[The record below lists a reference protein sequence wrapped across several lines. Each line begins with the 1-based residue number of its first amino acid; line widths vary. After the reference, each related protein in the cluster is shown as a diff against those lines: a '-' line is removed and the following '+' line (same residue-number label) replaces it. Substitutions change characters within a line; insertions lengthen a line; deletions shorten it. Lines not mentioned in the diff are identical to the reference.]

1 MPSTNCKNILLL
13 TVFSL
18 SIVTMAANDAIAI
31 QYTSKETFTKQNI
44 PRESRL
50 KEKTISLDNNKK
62 QRLTYRLN
70 ISEVPD
76 SVLFI
81 IGINR
86 EDALTGAVCF
96 LKLYGDIHREYH
108 HVGVALN
115 PDGTIKTVEIIELRS
130 KKPQPV
136 AKETFLGQFAKKSA
150 KRLRYGED
158 ISAVAGATE
167 SSRTVLRA
175 VKVIVALFLEFI
187 KEK

>member
-1 MPSTNCKNILLL
+1 MPSINCKNILLL
-13 TVFSL
+13 TVLFLCTAIMTS
-18 SIVTMAANDAIAI
+18 NDAIAI
-31 QYTSKETFTKQNI
+31 QYISKEIFTRQNI
-44 PRESRL
+44 PKESRL
-50 KEKTISLDNNKK
+50 KEKTIYLDNNEK

-76 SVLFI
+76 SVPFI
-81 IGINR
+81 IGRNR

-96 LKLYGDIHREYH
+96 LKVYGDIHREYH

-115 PDGTIKTVEIIELRS
+115 PDGTIKTVEIIELYS
-130 KKPQPV
+130 KNPQRV
-136 AKETFLGQFAKKSA
+136 AKETFLGQFAEKSA
-150 KRLRYGED
+150 DRLRYGED

-187 KEK
+187 KE